1 MSETAIEPVETK
13 AGLEAFLRLPWR
25 IYEGNPNWVPPL
37 VADQRKLL
45 DRERNPFF
53 EHARARYF
61 LARRGGEAVGRI
73 SAHVDDNHN
82 TFHGE
87 RCGFFGFFEC
97 IDDPGAAAALF
108 GAAREW
114 IRAQGMDTMRGPFN
128 FTTNDTAGLLVD
140 AFDSP
145 PVIEMTYNPPY
156 YPKLFEGWGL
166 AKAMD
171 LYAYYFDVAKMDHQR
186 LAMLGRRVERKG
198 IRFRN
203 MNYRKFED
211 DVRLFKE
218 IYNQAWAKNWGFI
231 PMTEQEMEH
240 MARNFKAVVDPDF
253 LIFAFDGDRA
263 VGALW
268 ALPDYNLV
276 IKKLN
281 GKMGPLEMVTFL
293 LLKRWIR
300 HARVMTAGVINDYR
314 QRGIEAGL
322 VARVFENGV
331 KKGYTSGELSWVL
344 EDNVMMNRLAEAV
357 GARIYK
363 TYRVYEK
370 KIKD

>member
-1 MSETAIEPVETK
+1 MPDITIRPV
-13 AGLEAFLRLPWR
+13 ASQQDLEAFIRFPWTVYR
-25 IYEGNPNWVPPL
+25 GDPNWVPPL

-45 DRERNPFF
+45 DRAINPFF
-53 EHARARYF
+53 QHARAQYL
-61 LARRGGEAVGRI
+61 LAYRGGGVAGRI
-73 SAHVDDNHN
+73 AAHVDDNHN
-82 TFHGE
+82 AFHAE
-87 RCGFFGFFEC
+87 RCGFFGFFESLN
-97 IDDPGAAAALF
+97 DRAVADALL

-128 FTTNDTAGLLVD
+128 FTTNDTAGLLID

-145 PVIEMTYNPPY
+145 PVIEMTYNPSY
-156 YPKLFEGWGL
+156 YPELLEGWGL

-171 LYAYYFDVAKMDHQR
+171 LYAYFFDVAKMDHQR

-203 MNYRKFED
+203 MNIRRFED
-211 DVRLFKE
+211 DVRKFKE

-231 PMTEQEMEH
+231 PMTEPEMEH

-253 LIFAFDGDRA
+253 LIFAFDGDRP

-281 GKMGPLEMVTFL
+281 GRMGPLEMLKFL
-293 LLKRWIR
+293 LLKGTIR
-300 HARVMTAGVINDYR
+300 HARVMTAGVVNDYR

-331 KKGYTSGELSWVL
+331 RKGYTSGELSWVL
-344 EDNVMMNRLAEAV
+344 ADNVMMNRLAEAV

-363 TYRVYEK
+363 TYRVYEAK
-370 KIKD
+370 V